1 MVVCWFL
8 GKKLPFQDPPSLKFH
23 NRTDTNVH
31 ERFCSPVCWK
41 AGAAEIPTLNQV
53 QSIGLQKCV
62 VIDWNIMSKFK
73 LIYSFSCS
81 HKIPSEWKLQLLFSR
96 FSPNWL
102 ANSKVLDTSAGTTEL
117 NHFRMNSNSTAIKGT
132 KNLPKVQKTYL
143 KIFFVYVFLLFLHF
157 CPNNMNLLAKLI
169 PNWLQFILFT
179 DL

>member
-8 GKKLPFQDPPSLKFH
+8 GKKLPFQDPTSLKCH
-23 NRTDTNVH
+23 NPTDTNVH

-62 VIDWNIMSKFK
+62 GIDWNIMSKFK

-117 NHFRMNSNSTAIKGT
+117 NHFRMNSNSTVIKAT
-132 KNLPKVQKTYL
+132 
-143 KIFFVYVFLLFLHF
+143 KIFQKFRKH
-157 CPNNMNLLAKLI
+157 
-169 PNWLQFILFT
+169 T
-179 DL
+179 